1 MEVLTRLVSLV
12 RDLLVALAKASV
24 SSNAKAAT
32 RAAEASNREMEA
44 TDSSSGR
51 QDRTRLDVSSE
62 SNSSKAHPSIGT
74 LEAAGEDA
82 IRNGCGLKSTESRK
96 QKSDRVRSQGTLI
109 SLMAVVVMSTWPVEK
124 STEYRRECLLTVESA
139 R

>member
-1 MEVLTRLVSLV
+1 M
-12 RDLLVALAKASV
+12 ALAKASV

-44 TDSSSGR
+44 TDSSSER
-51 QDRTRLDVSSE
+51 QDRTHLDVSSE

-82 IRNGCGLKSTESRK
+82 IRSGCGLKSTEFRE
-96 QKSDRVRSQGTLI
+96 QESDRVRSQGTLI
-109 SLMAVVVMSTWPVEK
+109 FLMAVVVMSTWPVEI
-124 STEYRRECLLTVESA
+124 SMGYRRECLWTPKTA